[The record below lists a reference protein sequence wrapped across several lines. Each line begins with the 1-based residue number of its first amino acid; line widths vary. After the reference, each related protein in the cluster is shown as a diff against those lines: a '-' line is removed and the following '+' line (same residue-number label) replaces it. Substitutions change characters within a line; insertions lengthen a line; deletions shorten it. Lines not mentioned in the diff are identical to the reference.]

1 MQHSNENT
9 TNYPVRLRNAQREN
23 EACNESLIKRGV
35 QEYGMK
41 IVYPLHAT
49 GFDTLQ
55 ENDKKEVDT

>member
-9 TNYPVRLRNAQREN
+9 TDYPVRFRNEQRAN

-41 IVYPLHAT
+41 IFYPLHAT
-49 GFDTLQ
+49 GFDTQQ